1 MVALRHCNRCN
12 RFGYFYRRYADCKKP
27 DDMGKIFGGV
37 LAAPFGLAAIFLY
50 VKIVKSK
57 KTQSEK
63 S

>member
-1 MVALRHCNRCN
+1 
-12 RFGYFYRRYADCKKP
+12 
-27 DDMGKIFGGV
+27 MGKIFGGV

-57 KTQSEK
+57 KTQIVKSKKTQSEK